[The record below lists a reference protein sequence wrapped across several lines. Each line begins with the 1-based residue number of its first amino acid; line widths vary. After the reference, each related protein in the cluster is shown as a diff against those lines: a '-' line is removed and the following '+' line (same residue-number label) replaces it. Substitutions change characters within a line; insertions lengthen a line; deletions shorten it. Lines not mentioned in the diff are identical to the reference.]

1 MSTPDKILAWHFLPD
16 DSKTRYSRE
25 AVQVGTTLHVE
36 KIAICN
42 SGLHASIHPLDALK
56 YAPGFLLCRV
66 ELSGEKEQQED
77 KLCAQTRTV
86 LAMQSSRRLVLEFTA
101 DVVAKV
107 FGEVGLGGEDCDTV
121 CKFVRD
127 FAASGSMNG
136 LEAAQRAAS
145 KILDLDL
152 DRDLDRA
159 RDRALDRNNQ
169 SKIYAWARDEFQN
182 RVEALFA

>member
-1 MSTPDKILAWHFLPD
+1 
-16 DSKTRYSRE
+16 
-25 AVQVGTTLHVE
+25 
-36 KIAICN
+36 
-42 SGLHASIHPLDALK
+42 
-56 YAPGFLLCRV
+56 
-66 ELSGEKEQQED
+66 
-77 KLCAQTRTV
+77 
-86 LAMQSSRRLVLEFTA
+86 
-101 DVVAKV
+101 
-107 FGEVGLGGEDCDTV
+107 V